1 MLRIF
6 RKMRWRYASDNQPA
20 SPADRF
26 FKYLRYAIGEILL
39 IVIGIIV
46 ALQLQNWNETRKQN
60 QRFKIVLEQIY
71 NAINDD
77 VETFQSRTR
86 MMNNQARYLDSLLV
100 DPEYIEKERLPH
112 FLYWIA
118 NINLVDFNS
127 ETSHHLSKLEYNPE
141 SKEQSELARLI
152 TLYVDKNSTH
162 RESLS
167 NELAI
172 TDNSLW
178 RILKE
183 NAIPYPGHMTEVV
196 INEFMHVETDYYT
209 DEELNRVYALLF
221 DPVFRSE
228 LKSFFNARHSAGL
241 DENFMYE
248 EAVSIRDLI
257 KNYYPEIKVI
267 YRDVGVIG
275 TALDGYQNTKSRTM
289 IQTDIENNIW
299 ETELELKAGTV
310 KFRCRNSWSQNWG
323 GDSFPEGTAQWFGR
337 DIEVEPGHYHIT
349 LDLNNYTYSFT
360 KILD

>member
-183 NAIPYPGHMTEVV
+183 NAIPYPGHMT
-196 INEFMHVETDYYT
+196 
-209 DEELNRVYALLF
+209 
-221 DPVFRSE
+221 
-228 LKSFFNARHSAGL
+228 
-241 DENFMYE
+241 
-248 EAVSIRDLI
+248 
-257 KNYYPEIKVI
+257 
-267 YRDVGVIG
+267 
-275 TALDGYQNTKSRTM
+275 
-289 IQTDIENNIW
+289 
-299 ETELELKAGTV
+299 
-310 KFRCRNSWSQNWG
+310 
-323 GDSFPEGTAQWFGR
+323 
-337 DIEVEPGHYHIT
+337 
-349 LDLNNYTYSFT
+349 
-360 KILD
+360 